1 MQAWGSESRVP
12 AWGEQSAVS
21 TRRHGSACAV
31 SGIVVAATGLTAALI
46 GAVLGVAALLGSG
59 LIYAA
64 SQGEAGHGH
73 LFREI
78 TRIGGVCVVM
88 PLAVIAVACTVTAVR
103 RTRAPDRSRATTIV
117 ATVLTSC
124 LVLVSLVATLIAS

>member
-1 MQAWGSESRVP
+1 MQSRGSEGRVP
-12 AWGEQSAVS
+12 AWGEQSALS
-21 TRRHGSACAV
+21 TRRRGSAWAV

-64 SQGEAGHGH
+64 SQGAAGHGH

-78 TRIGGVCVVM
+78 TRIGGFYVVV
-88 PLAVIAVACTVTAVR
+88 PLAVVAVACTVTAWR
-103 RTRAPDRSRATTIV
+103 RTRARDRSRSTTIV

-124 LVLVSLVATLIAS
+124 LVLVSLVIALIAS

>member
-1 MQAWGSESRVP
+1 MQTWGSGSRVP
-12 AWGEQSAVS
+12 AWSEQSAVP
-21 TRRHGSACAV
+21 TRRRGSAWAV
-31 SGIVVAATGLTAALI
+31 SGIVIAATGLTAALI

-73 LFREI
+73 LFKEI
-78 TRIGGVCVVM
+78 TRIGGFYVVL
-88 PLAVIAVACTVTAVR
+88 PLAVIAVACTVTAWR
-103 RTRAPDRSRATTIV
+103 RTRAPDRSRTTTVV

-124 LVLVSLVATLIAS
+124 VVLVSLVTTLIAS

>member
-1 MQAWGSESRVP
+1 MQAWGSGSRVP
-12 AWGEQSAVS
+12 AWGEQSSDS
-21 TRRHGSACAV
+21 TRRRGSAWAV

-78 TRIGGVCVVM
+78 TRIGGFYVVL
-88 PLAVIAVACTVTAVR
+88 PLAVIAVACTVTAWR
-103 RTRAPDRSRATTIV
+103 RTRAPDRSRATTVV

-124 LVLVSLVATLIAS
+124 LVLVSLVAILIAS